1 MDIALPVYRD
11 LDRAGMAKGW
21 TIGGLYADLTDALGK
36 DLDLVTTTG
45 ANDGF
50 LSRIQSDTVIL
61 YQRSLDK
68 KEGQAGMPLER
79 MIQALELAIGAI

>member
-1 MDIALPVYRD
+1 
-11 LDRAGMAKGW
+11 MAKGW

-68 KEGQAGMPLER
+68 AV
-79 MIQALELAIGAI
+79 